1 MNLCD
6 QNSDYLKQYF
16 DLCCETIKKDT
27 LGIRILK
34 NLQAAHGDST
44 ASPFPIVAAREPA

>member
-16 DLCCETIKKDT
+16 DLCCDT
-27 LGIRILK
+27 LEKDILGILK

-44 ASPFPIVAAREPA
+44 TKETACKPA

>member
-16 DLCCETIKKDT
+16 EKCCVTIKKDI
-27 LGIRILK
+27 LGILK
-34 NLQAAHGDST
+34 NLQAAHGDLT
-44 ASPFPIVAAREPA
+44 ASPIPLACAADGI